1 MTTPSSILAWKS
13 HGQRSL
19 LGYNP
24 WGGKRVRYDLATKQ
38 QQTEKIAQVIF
49 FSKALSVPSQSGK

>member
-1 MTTPSSILAWKS
+1 MDRGTLM
-13 HGQRSL
+13 GCR
-19 LGYNP
+19 P
-24 WGGKRVRYDLATKQ
+24 WGRKRVRYDLATKQ